1 MILADW
7 QIRNLGQEGLLVDPF
22 DESLVNPASL
32 DVRLGPNLMVEVK
45 HSDKLLTV
53 SIEQS
58 SEHDPFLLD
67 PGQFVLGETME
78 TFNMPSHLRL
88 AAQFALKSSRAR
100 EGIEHLMAGYVDPG
114 FNGSKLT
121 LELVN
126 ARKMYPV
133 RLWKGMKIGQMV
145 FHRMEESPL
154 VGYEKTG
161 HYNGIEQVAPSW
173 ETWTSNYPK
182 CH

>member
-67 PGQFVLGETME
+67 PGQFVLGETCLLYTSPSPRDVE
-78 TFNMPSHLRL
+78 ESRMPSS
-88 AAQFALKSSRAR
+88 A
-100 EGIEHLMAGYVDPG
+100 
-114 FNGSKLT
+114 
-121 LELVN
+121 
-126 ARKMYPV
+126 
-133 RLWKGMKIGQMV
+133 
-145 FHRMEESPL
+145 
-154 VGYEKTG
+154 
-161 HYNGIEQVAPSW
+161 
-173 ETWTSNYPK
+173 
-182 CH
+182 